1 MGEQRRKVLQSLT
14 NVLTSSRFAAGIISF
29 GRRLCFCPGTF
40 SAFLLSQE
48 TKMKISLFFAVT
60 AAALISSTAALAQA
74 PAGAPAGSTGLCKDG
89 SYTSNDT
96 KKGACSGHQGVQSWF
111 GAASAGAATAATAA
125 APAAAPTKAAAPAV
139 PPAPVAP
146 PAPAA
151 PPVSA
156 APAAPA
162 PAAAPPAPPVAAPA
176 PTMPAPAAAA
186 PAKPAAAAPSKS
198 APTVAAPGGGAGQ
211 VWVNSTSKVY
221 HCQGTKY
228 YGKTK
233 QGEYMTEAAAK
244 AAGNRADHGKACSS

>member
-1 MGEQRRKVLQSLT
+1 
-14 NVLTSSRFAAGIISF
+14 
-29 GRRLCFCPGTF
+29 
-40 SAFLLSQE
+40 
-48 TKMKISLFFAVT
+48 MKISLFVAATAV
-60 AAALISSTAALAQA
+60 ALISSTAAFAQA

-96 KKGACSGHQGVQSWF
+96 KKGACSGHKGVESWF
-111 GAASAGAATAATAA
+111 GAASAGAGASAA
-125 APAAAPTKAAAPAV
+125 APAAASTKAAAS
-139 PPAPVAP
+139 PVAP
-146 PAPAA
+146 APAAPAAPAAPPA

-162 PAAAPPAPPVAAPA
+162 RAAVPPAPPVAAPA
-176 PTMPAPAAAA
+176 PTMPAPAPAAAA